1 MSLIWFA
8 RTAVSLADA
17 LSPRRIVFEL
27 EAPSMSEAIRQ
38 FIKRI
43 PSNELPAD
51 AQTIIRAVQQR
62 EQAMPTYLGKGLAVP
77 HGRLDGISKPVLAF
91 ARSAEGVPLENTN
104 ERAELIFLLLTPSG
118 MARIQ
123 PRLLA
128 DIVGLIDSDYVTE
141 RLRKAK
147 APEEVLEAIR
157 AGQQVVLD

>member
-62 EQAMPTYLGKGLAVP
+62 EQAMPTYLGKGLQSRTGGWMALASQSSLSPAPPKVCRWKTRTS
-77 HGRLDGISKPVLAF
+77 GR
-91 ARSAEGVPLENTN
+91 N
-104 ERAELIFLLLTPSG
+104 
-118 MARIQ
+118 
-123 PRLLA
+123 
-128 DIVGLIDSDYVTE
+128 
-141 RLRKAK
+141 
-147 APEEVLEAIR
+147 
-157 AGQQVVLD
+157 